1 MKALEKIKY
10 ALEKFR
16 EIETEVRKI
25 PQQTN
30 EVNKIK
36 TLVREGIQTLNDE
49 RARPNTTKNL

>member
-1 MKALEKIKY
+1 MAI
-10 ALEKFR
+10 AAAP